1 MPKSSNIY
9 VALLRGINVGGTNMV
24 SMKSLKGSFERL
36 GFEDVSTYINSGN
49 VLFRSDEKDP
59 RTLEERIDRM
69 LARDYTLKPRTVV
82 RSRAEMSRLLKT
94 IAKTWKPDPQLR
106 CNVIFLRH
114 EIDSKSLLKDIQI
127 KPDIEAV
134 VYCPG
139 TLLWSA
145 QLDAL
150 TRTAML
156 KLASRPIYKE
166 MTIRNPNTTAKVF
179 ELMERMALQTRE
191 RHQ

>member
-1 MPKSSNIY
+1 MPKSSTIY
-9 VALLRGINVGGTNMV
+9 VALLRGINVGGNNMV
-24 SMKSLKGSFERL
+24 SMKSLKESFERM
-36 GFEDVSTYINSGN
+36 GFDDVSTYINSGN

-59 RTLEERIDRM
+59 RKLEERIDRM
-69 LARDYTLKPRTVV
+69 LAKDYTLKPRTVV
-82 RSRAEMSRLLKT
+82 RSRAEIGRLLRT

-127 KPDIEAV
+127 NPEIEAV

-179 ELMERMALQTRE
+179 ELMERMAQQTRE

>member
-9 VALLRGINVGGTNMV
+9 VALLRGINVGGNNMV
-24 SMKSLKGSFERL
+24 SMKSLKESFERM
-36 GFEDVSTYINSGN
+36 GFDDVSTYINSGN

-59 RTLEERIDRM
+59 RKLEERIDCM
-69 LARDYTLKPRTVV
+69 LAKDYKLQPRTVV
-82 RSRAEMSRLLKT
+82 RSRAEMGRLLKT

-114 EIDSKSLLKDIQI
+114 EIDSKSLLKHIQI